1 MRRVWAAATEHILSD
16 SDERSSEFSAADEP
30 VFALAAVSRVADA
43 DQRIAAASRSV
54 AGSKD
59 EIANDSQTNF
69 SAVNVNYR
77 RDFRLYT
84 I

>member
-1 MRRVWAAATEHILSD
+1 MRRASAAATEHILSD
-16 SDERSSEFSAADEP
+16 SDGRSSGFSAAGEP
-30 VFALAAVSRVADA
+30 VFTLVAVSRVADA

-59 EIANDSQTNF
+59 EITNDSQTSF

>member
-1 MRRVWAAATEHILSD
+1 MRRVSAAATEHILSD
-16 SDERSSEFSAADEP
+16 SDDRSSGFSAAGEP

-43 DQRIAAASRSV
+43 DERIAAAPRRV
-54 AGSKD
+54 AGSQD
-59 EIANDSQTNF
+59 EFADDSQTSF
-69 SAVNVNYR
+69 SAVKVNYR